1 MICMRPVNK
10 CRRHGL
16 EYKTPI
22 AITAKCTDCILLMH
36 DVNSK
41 IATGNWHN
49 DQVQLTKHL
58 DIMHCLLVTSET
70 PDLYTIGQLYPIPL
84 MD

>member
-1 MICMRPVNK
+1 
-10 CRRHGL
+10 
-16 EYKTPI
+16 
-22 AITAKCTDCILLMH
+22 MH